1 WHTSFTLTSSN
12 GSVALSRLVDGL
24 PQVMDYLNYSGL
36 GPDQSYGD
44 FPDGQPFDRQI
55 FDLPTSGTTN
65 VAPPLTVVINEW
77 LASNVLGVNG
87 YPDPGDGH
95 YDDWIELYNSGLQ
108 PANIGG
114 LYLTDDLTNRT
125 QWRIPDGTIIPPG
138 GYQLI
143 WADNDLNQNGTGT
156 N

>member
-1 WHTSFTLTSSN
+1 GPTDRFGDHDAWLELYNNGSTALDLSGYYLANNYTNLLQWQFPAGATIQPGQYRLIWADAEPGQSDANEWHTSFTLTSSN

-65 VAPPLTVVINEW
+65 VAPPLSVVI
-77 LASNVLGVNG
+77 
-87 YPDPGDGH
+87 
-95 YDDWIELYNSGLQ
+95 
-108 PANIGG
+108 
-114 LYLTDDLTNRT
+114 
-125 QWRIPDGTIIPPG
+125 
-138 GYQLI
+138 
-143 WADNDLNQNGTGT
+143 
-156 N
+156 